1 MEIKTGIK
9 NTKQITVEEKDTA
22 LSYGSGTLRVF
33 ATPAMTALMEN
44 TAMNAAA
51 PYLEEGEATVGTEI
65 NIRHLSATPVGG
77 TVTCEA
83 ELTEADGRRLVFSV
97 KAFDNAGLIGE
108 GTHES
113 FVIKTEKF
121 LAKTYDKLNS
131 TK

>member
-22 LSYGSGTLRVF
+22 LTYGSGTLNVF

-65 NIRHLSATPVGG
+65 NIKHLSATPVGG

-108 GTHES
+108 GTHER